1 MKRVT
6 HSLILCLVIALPLL
20 SGGCST
26 LGAGNSVD
34 SLLPDSGYAEGWA
47 LDGGV
52 SAYDKETLT
61 DHINGEAEIYFPHGF
76 TEAAVATYIFN
87 GNKDRAVAVDLYAM
101 GTPEG
106 AVGIYS
112 NYKSKDAALVSVGTE
127 GFFDGFQLMF
137 HQDRYFVRMSA
148 YGKPAQ
154 NKQDLMACATVIS
167 QKLSAVASGD
177 SAQCVAGSS
186 PRRKR
191 QPVRLPMTGCCS
203 FPVPR

>member
-1 MKRVT
+1 MKDVT
-6 HSLILCLVIALPLL
+6 RILALSLVIALPLL
-20 SGGCST
+20 SGGCAT
-26 LGAGNSVD
+26 LGAGKSVD

-47 LDGGV
+47 LDGDV
-52 SAYDKETLT
+52 SVYDRETLT
-61 DHINGEAEIYFPHGF
+61 DHINGEAELYFPHGF
-76 TEAAVATYIFN
+76 TEAAAATYIYN

-101 GTPEG
+101 GSPEG

-112 NYKSKDAALVSVGTE
+112 NYRSEDAALVSVGTE

-154 NKQDLMACATVIS
+154 NKPDLMACATVIAQGFTDADS
-167 QKLSAVASGD
+167 SSG
-177 SAQCVAGSS
+177 
-186 PRRKR
+186 RKKG
-191 QPVRLPMTGCCS
+191 PVCLPMTGCCS